1 MLGELRK
8 RKPGQKR
15 QQVKGERVIG
25 THKISN
31 EPVDYGVTKKQF
43 FEILDK
49 ASQPTKNGGQTQNNE
64 AKEKH

>member
-1 MLGELRK
+1 MKEREKKERMKPGTKRK
-8 RKPGQKR
+8 RI
-15 QQVKGERVIG
+15 IG
-25 THKISN
+25 PRGK
-31 EPVDYGVTKKQF
+31 EPIDYGVTKKQF